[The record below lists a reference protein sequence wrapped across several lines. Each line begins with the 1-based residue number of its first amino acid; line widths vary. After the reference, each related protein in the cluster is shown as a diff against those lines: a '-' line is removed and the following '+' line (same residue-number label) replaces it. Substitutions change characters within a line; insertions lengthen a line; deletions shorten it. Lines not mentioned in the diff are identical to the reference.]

1 MALQKNTVA
10 FNFAQ
15 GVDTKSDPKQ
25 IPIGKFSDLQNSIF
39 DKTGLLKK
47 RNGYSNLTALS
58 SSAYLSTFG
67 GNLIGVS
74 DSLYSYNSGLN
85 SWTNQGSFQT
95 ANNESMSLIKSP
107 LSKGQVDSVVASNGL
122 ICVVYTEIDPSA
134 NWGATPPAFYYS
146 ILDSNTGAFV
156 VQPTTITATAG
167 TTNGS
172 PKVFLL
178 GNYFIILFSTDAGSS
193 NYDIQYIAIPT
204 ATPTSPVAA
213 VTVATNYK
221 PNTNILSGATLTY
234 RPSYDGVVAND
245 ILYMAWNTTY
255 GTGPINVKTLNSSLT
270 LSSAT
275 SFSINGDFISMCAD
289 TSGGPTYICISGV
302 KESTNTITSITID
315 TSIAQVGSAGT
326 ISPVIGETIKNV
338 TSSATGG
345 TLTIFCD
352 WLVDI
357 SIYKLQDRRITYS
370 TRATNIGSPS
380 TLTKN
385 SLCRSLGLASRS
397 FIVNGSVYVIGVYS
411 ANRDTIATSSS
422 GGDGITNY
430 TSQPTYFLLN
440 SSGKVVSKIA
450 ESNSGGYTVN
460 NMYSVS
466 VNSNVATFAYLYQD
480 LVLTEDA
487 TNGAFQIQLGINL
500 EKITIGTQDIQS
512 VEAANSLILSGG
524 LVRMYDG
531 RRPVE
536 LGFNL
541 YPDLDIL
548 NNSTKADCITVHNTG
563 SDVTIQDYYF
573 IAVYEWTDSSG
584 NIHRSAPSVAAFVS
598 SAVITAAAPGSRGLT
613 ITVPTLRV
621 TDKSITNNVRIN
633 LYQWST
639 AQQTFNSLGY
649 TLANDPTVDYVRFNP
664 GSTLAGSQL
673 LYTTGGVVENIAPP
687 ASSSMTIY
695 KSRLFSVDAE
705 DRNVI
710 WYSKQIIEA
719 TPIEMSDLFTIYV
732 GPNANANVSS
742 GPITALAVMDDKLI
756 IFKENDI
763 FYITGTGPDNTGANN
778 DFSEPIYIS
787 SIAGCSNKQS
797 IVQTPEGL
805 MFQSK
810 KGIWLLNRSMQVTYI
825 GAPVEAYNSYDV
837 VSAVNIL
844 GTNQVRFAMS
854 NDITLVYDYFFGQ
867 WGTFTGIPMVSS
879 TIYDDVHTFINSSG
893 AVFKE
898 TAGQY
903 YDGTT
908 ASPVLM
914 SFTTGPMNIS
924 GVQGFE
930 RAYFFTFIGDYLSP
944 HTLTCNIAYDYD
956 GYTQSSVINPDSAD
970 ALEQWQVY
978 FRQQKLQTVQVQIQ
992 ESYTAGGTPGAGFN
1006 MSGINFQI
1014 GVKAQTP
1021 KLKQT
1026 VSVG

>member
-47 RNGYSNLTALS
+47 RNGFSNLTALS
-58 SSAYLSTFG
+58 SGGYLATLG
-67 GNLIGVS
+67 GNLLSVS

-85 SWTNQGSFQT
+85 SWSNQGSFQT
-95 ANNESMSLIKSP
+95 SNNDSMSLIKSQ
-107 LSKGQVDSVVASNGL
+107 LSKGQVDSAVASNGL
-122 ICVVYTEIDPSA
+122 ICVVYTEINPAA
-134 NWGATPPAFYYS
+134 NFGATPPAFYYS
-146 ILDSNTGAFV
+146 IIDSNTGSYV
-156 VQPTTITATAG
+156 VQPTAITATAG

-178 GNYFIILFSTDAGSS
+178 GNYFIIMFSTDVGAGS
-193 NYDIQYIAIPT
+193 YDIQYISIPW
-204 ATPTSPVAA
+204 ATPTSPNAA
-213 VTVATNYK
+213 VTVATNYQPN
-221 PNTNILSGATLTY
+221 PNTLSGAALAY
-234 RPSYDGVVAND
+234 RPSYDGVVANN
-245 ILYMAWNTTY
+245 ILYMAWDTTY
-255 GTGPINVKTLNSSLT
+255 NNGPINVKTLSSALA
-270 LSSAT
+270 LSGAT
-275 SFSINGDFISMCAD
+275 SFNIAGDFISMCAD
-289 TSGGPTYICISGV
+289 TSGGPIYICIAGV
-302 KESTNTITSITID
+302 KESTNSVSSLTID
-315 TSIAQVGSAGT
+315 TSIAQVGSLGT
-326 ISPVIGETIKNV
+326 IIGLAGETIKNV

-345 TLTIFCD
+345 TITIFCD

-357 SIYKLQDRRITYS
+357 SVYGLPDRRITYS
-370 TRATNIGSPS
+370 TRATSIGAPA

-385 SLCRSLGLASRS
+385 SFDRSIGLASRS
-397 FIVNGSVYVIGVYS
+397 FIVSGSVYVIGVYS
-411 ANRDTIATSSS
+411 ANYDTIATTATGGS
-422 GGDGITNY
+422 GIVNY
-430 TSQPTYFLLN
+430 TSQPSYFLLN
-440 SSGKVVSKIA
+440 ASGKVVSKIA

-460 NMYSVS
+460 NIYSVS
-466 VNSNVATFAYLYQD
+466 VSSNIATFAYLYQD
-480 LVLTEDA
+480 LILAEDVI
-487 TNGAFQIQLGINL
+487 NNAFQIQLGINL
-500 EKITIGTQDIQS
+500 EKITILTQDIQAIE
-512 VEAANSLILSGG
+512 VANSLILSGG

-536 LGFNL
+536 LGFNV
-541 YPDLDIL
+541 YPDLDL
-548 NNSTKADCITVHNTG
+548 LGNSSKAGCITISNTG
-563 SDVTIQDYYF
+563 SDVTLQDYYF
-573 IAVYEWTDSSG
+573 IAVYEWTDSHG
-584 NIHRSAPSVAAFVS
+584 NIHRSAPSPAAFVS
-598 SAVITAAAPGSRGLT
+598 QAAITAHSVGSRGLT
-613 ITVPTLRV
+613 VTVPTLRV
-621 TDKSITNNVRIN
+621 TDKDVSNNVRIV

-639 AQQTFNSLGY
+639 ATQIFYSFASA
-649 TLANDPTVDYVRFNP
+649 ANDPTIDYVQFNP
-664 GSTLAGSQL
+664 GIILAGATV
-673 LYTTGGVVENIAPP
+673 LYTTGGVIENIAPP
-687 ASSSMTIY
+687 ASSALTVY
-695 KSRLFSVDAE
+695 KSRVFSVDAE
-705 DRNVI
+705 DRNLI
-710 WYSKQIIEA
+710 WFSKQIIEA
-719 TPIEMSDLFTIYV
+719 TPVEMSDLFTIYV

-756 IFKENDI
+756 IFKENDL

-810 KGIWLLNRSMQVTYI
+810 KGIWLLSRSMQVTYI
-825 GAPVEAYNSYDV
+825 GAPVEAYNSYTV

-854 NDITLVYDYFFGQ
+854 NNITLMYDYFFGQ
-867 WGTFTGIPMVSS
+867 WGTFIGIPMVSS
-879 TIYDDVHTFINSSG
+879 TIYNDVHTFVNSSG
-893 AVFKE
+893 GVFKE
-898 TAGQY
+898 TSGQY
-903 YDGTT
+903 YDGTI

-914 SFTTGPMNIS
+914 SFTTGPMNIA

-956 GYTQSSVINPDSAD
+956 SYTQSSVVNPDSAD
-970 ALEQWQVY
+970 ALEQWQVF
-978 FRQQKLQTVQVQIQ
+978 FRQQKLQTVQVNIQ
-992 ESYTAGGTPGAGFN
+992 ESYSAGGTPGAGFN

-1014 GVKAQTP
+1014 GVKATSP